1 MKVSLE
7 NEIKNKEIK
16 TNFSLDKEKEDEEEY
31 LSYTKKYNTELK
43 KEEEK
48 IEKEKTSSTNSTS
61 SQNENITLNNNQLNN
76 LKNNFQFKYDR
87 KKSSPILCYYDGFD
101 KYLSETNSSFVDFN
115 NNNNFINKETYF
127 NGDYFKNYEIKFRNR
142 SFGNVNEL
150 NFNYFQNKN
159 TNISNFNNN
168 NSNKNKENN
177 NNNNHNNLFQ
187 FNSHFPLFSN
197 LGNPESKIIII

>member
-76 LKNNFQFKYDR
+76 LKNSFQFKYDR

-115 NNNNFINKETYF
+115 NNNNFIFY
-127 NGDYFKNYEIKFRNR
+127 
-142 SFGNVNEL
+142 
-150 NFNYFQNKN
+150 
-159 TNISNFNNN
+159 
-168 NSNKNKENN
+168 
-177 NNNNHNNLFQ
+177 
-187 FNSHFPLFSN
+187 
-197 LGNPESKIIII
+197 

>member
-7 NEIKNKEIK
+7 NEIENKEKNI
-16 TNFSLDKEKEDEEEY
+16 NFLLKKEKEDEEEC
-31 LSYTKKYNTELK
+31 LSYNKKYKTELK

-61 SQNENITLNNNQLNN
+61 SQNENTNLNNNHFNY
-76 LKNNFQFKYDR
+76 LKNNFLFKYDR
-87 KKSSPILCYYDGFD
+87 KMSSPILCYYDGFD

-127 NGDYFKNYEIKFRNR
+127 NGDYFKNCNNRCRNR
-142 SFGNVNEL
+142 SFENVNEL

-159 TNISNFNNN
+159 CNISNFDNI
-168 NSNKNKENN
+168 NSNQNEENN
-177 NNNNHNNLFQ
+177 NDNNHNYLFQ
-187 FNSHFPLFSN
+187 FNPQFLLFSYLN
-197 LGNPESKIIII
+197 NPESKIII

>member
-1 MKVSLE
+1 MKVSIE
-7 NEIKNKEIK
+7 NEIKKKERK
-16 TNFSLDKEKEDEEEY
+16 TNFELEKEDEEEC
-31 LSYTKKYNTELK
+31 LSYNKQYNALLK

-48 IEKEKTSSTNSTS
+48 IEKTKTSSTNSTT
-61 SQNENITLNNNQLNN
+61 SQNENTNLNNEQLNN

-127 NGDYFKNYEIKFRNR
+127 NGDYFKNCNNRCRNR
-142 SFGNVNEL
+142 SFENVNEL

-159 TNISNFNNN
+159 CNISNFDNI
-168 NSNKNKENN
+168 NSNQNEENN
-177 NNNNHNNLFQ
+177 NDNNHNYLFQ
-187 FNSHFPLFSN
+187 FNPQFLLFSYLN
-197 LGNPESKIIII
+197 NPESKIII

>member
-76 LKNNFQFKYDR
+76 LKNSFQFKYDR